1 MRRYLPLFL
10 ALLVGLLTAACG
22 QRADAD
28 TAPPA
33 ARQAPFS
40 GGKAITER
48 VAYGSAASQFGQL
61 RVPTGRG
68 PWPVVV
74 VIHGGCWLAE
84 VADLQSTA
92 PLAEALRREGWAT
105 WNLEY
110 RRLGEAG
117 GGWPGTFLDVATGV
131 DYVRTLARRFP
142 LDTARVIV
150 VGHSAGGHLA
160 LWTAGRHRLPAGSAI
175 RTSGASLRLRGAISL
190 GGPADLR
197 PFSTMDDQICGTHVI
212 TQLLGGAPQ
221 EMPDRWHDASPA
233 ALLPLGL
240 PTRLI
245 VGTRDPVVPPEAAR
259 TYEQQARALGD
270 DARFLPV
277 PDVTHMAEIDPKSA
291 VWPVV
296 RAAVKE
302 LLK

>member
-1 MRRYLPLFL
+1 MLRYLSSSV

-22 QRADAD
+22 QHADAD
-28 TAPPA
+28 TTPLTYRPAPP
-33 ARQAPFS
+33 S
-40 GGKAITER
+40 GGKAVTER

-61 RVPTGRG
+61 RVPAGRG

-92 PLAEALRREGWAT
+92 PLADALRREGWAT
-105 WNLEY
+105 WNIEY

-142 LDTARVIV
+142 LDTARVV
-150 VGHSAGGHLA
+150 VIGHSAGGHLA
-160 LWTAGRHRLPAGSAI
+160 LWAAARGKLPAASAI
-175 RTSGASLRLRGAISL
+175 RTPGVPLRLRGAISL

-212 TQLLGGAPQ
+212 TQLLGGSPQ
-221 EMPDRWHDASPA
+221 EMPARWREASPA
-233 ALLPLGL
+233 ALLPLGV

-245 VGTRDPVVPPEAAR
+245 VGTRDPVVPADAAKA
-259 TYEQQARALGD
+259 YERQAHAVGD
-270 DARFLPV
+270 DARYLPV
-277 PDVTHMAEIDPKSA
+277 PDVAHMEEIDPGGGAWSVTRA
-291 VWPVV
+291 YV
-296 RAAVKE
+296 RE
-302 LLK
+302 LL